1 MASWLVISTLDEI
14 MTNSLKFCSLELDA
28 KSLLTPSQTR
38 LISRLLVGP
47 GNPRN
52 EIFLSHFLLIVLCV
66 ARNQAK
72 ILLKVLVNLPML
84 NNSNMPTRYLN
95 IRPVYYYFTSVCH
108 FIWVFPSL
116 DCKLH
121 KSREWRY
128 LYLYVYSYHPL
139 ALRPPHWAPGPV
151 LGASQSITH
160 LIFIIYYGRYCYYYF
175 TKFTMC

>member
-47 GNPRN
+47 GNSRN

-72 ILLKVLVNLPML
+72 ILLKVLVNLPKL
-84 NNSNMPTRYLN
+84 NNSNMPTWYLN
-95 IRPVYYYFTSVCH
+95 IRPVYYYFTSVCR
-108 FIWVFPSL
+108 FI
-116 DCKLH
+116 
-121 KSREWRY
+121 
-128 LYLYVYSYHPL
+128 
-139 ALRPPHWAPGPV
+139 
-151 LGASQSITH
+151 
-160 LIFIIYYGRYCYYYF
+160 
-175 TKFTMC
+175 